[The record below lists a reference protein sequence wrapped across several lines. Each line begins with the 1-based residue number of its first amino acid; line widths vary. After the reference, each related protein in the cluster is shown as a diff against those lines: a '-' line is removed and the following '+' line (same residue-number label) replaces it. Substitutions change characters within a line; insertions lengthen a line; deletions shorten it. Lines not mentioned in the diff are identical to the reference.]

1 MDLPYGLTIRGL
13 LKKDNKILILK
24 RDSKSKTNPNRWELP
39 GGKVD
44 PGEFFDEALVR
55 EFIEE
60 TNLNIEIGSLV
71 GAIQDDFSHK
81 RTVVIIMEVKTSDY
95 DIKIS
100 DEHID
105 WKWATLKEIKNLE
118 QASSLKT
125 LLKDKN
131 YKL

>member
-24 RDSKSKTNPNRWELP
+24 RDSKSKTNPNRCELP